1 MTSTRGV
8 ASAVFMALAIP
19 VTIVA
24 SQALGET
31 GAVIAIHI
39 MLGASMVALALA
51 TFDFRLPRWITFIG
65 AGSAA
70 AFGAIFLLQALS
82 LSLNGALDFI
92 AFKILG
98 HTPELLL
105 PVGILFWFA
114 ALLLRDSSG
123 RTRYVGW
130 AIVPAVIGLQAALL
144 IGIVTGIEV
153 SNLKVVFMLPFVWLL
168 LESAKSAAHS
178 SVGRPAASDLATAT
192 AS

>member
-114 ALLLRDSSG
+114 ALLL
-123 RTRYVGW
+123 
-130 AIVPAVIGLQAALL
+130 AIAAA
-144 IGIVTGIEV
+144 GPG
-153 SNLKVVFMLPFVWLL
+153 M
-168 LESAKSAAHS
+168 
-178 SVGRPAASDLATAT
+178 SVGRSSRP
-192 AS
+192 